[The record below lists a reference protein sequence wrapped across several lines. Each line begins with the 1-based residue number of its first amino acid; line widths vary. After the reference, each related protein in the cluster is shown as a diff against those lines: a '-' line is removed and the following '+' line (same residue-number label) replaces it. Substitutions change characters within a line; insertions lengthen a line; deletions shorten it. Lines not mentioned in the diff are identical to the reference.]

1 MDSLNLLQGSQRTTM
16 IYTHVLNRGW
26 GAVRSPADTVLR
38 SLRGPSLTPGSLRAL
53 DCGALQ
59 PSAPAMGPAGTQERV
74 CWQDDSGHVPRPIA
88 PR

>member
-1 MDSLNLLQGSQRTTM
+1 M

-26 GAVRSPADTVLR
+26 GAVRCPADTVLR

-59 PSAPAMGPAGTQERV
+59 PSAPPFAPADRQEGG
-74 CWQDDSGHVPRPIA
+74 CWQEDSGHVPQVIA
-88 PR
+88 AR